1 MNYAIV
7 LTGGSGKRI
16 HNSMPKQFIK
26 IKDKE
31 LFLYSLDTFLACEE
45 IKKVYLVI
53 NKEYEQEYINVL
65 KKYNYLDRICLIY
78 GGKTRHESVNN
89 AVEFIKKSVNKED
102 IVLIHD
108 GARPLLSKEIIDRSI
123 HQIKTNKKPVSTIIK
138 IVDTIVDKDYNLY
151 DRNNLFLVQ
160 TPQTFIYSQLLDIC
174 KKDMGDD
181 LNATDEIQLA
191 KKAGF
196 DIDYVMGSRNNFKV
210 TIDEDLEVL
219 EKLLEG

>member
-7 LTGGSGKRI
+7 LTGGNGKRI
-16 HNSMPKQFIK
+16 HSSMPKQFIK
-26 IKDKE
+26 IKNKE
-31 LFLYSLDTFLACEE
+31 LFLYSLETFLSCEA

-53 NKEYEQEYINVL
+53 NKEYEKEYLTVL
-65 KKYNYLDRICLIY
+65 KRHHYLERVELIY
-78 GGKTRHESVNN
+78 GGETRHQ
-89 AVEFIKKSVNKED
+89 SVNKAVDFIKNKVSSND
-102 IVLIHD
+102 IILIHD
-108 GARPLLSKEIIDRSI
+108 GARPLLSEEIINKNI
-123 HQIKTNKKPVSTIIK
+123 NQIEMNKKPVSTIVK
-138 IVDTIVDKDYNLY
+138 IVDTIIDKDYNLY

-160 TPQTFIYSQLLDIC
+160 TPQTFFYDQLFDIC
-174 KKDMGDD
+174 KKDINGD

>member
-7 LTGGSGKRI
+7 LTGGNGKRI
-16 HNSMPKQFIK
+16 HSAIPKQFIK

-31 LFLYSLDTFLACEE
+31 LFLYSLETFLSCEE

-53 NKEYEQEYINVL
+53 NKEYEKEYVNILN
-65 KKYNYLDRICLIY
+65 KYDYIDRVSLIY
-78 GGKTRHESVNN
+78 GGETRHESLNN
-89 AVEFIKKSVNKED
+89 AVEYMQDKINKED
-102 IVLIHD
+102 VILIHD
-108 GARPLLSKEIIDRSI
+108 GARPLISKEIIKNNI
-123 HQIKTNKKPVSTIIK
+123 HQININKKPVSTIVK

-160 TPQTFIYSQLLDIC
+160 TPQTFFYGQLLDIC
-174 KKDMGDD
+174 KKDTSND

-196 DIDYVMGSRNNFKV
+196 DIDYVLGSRNNFKV